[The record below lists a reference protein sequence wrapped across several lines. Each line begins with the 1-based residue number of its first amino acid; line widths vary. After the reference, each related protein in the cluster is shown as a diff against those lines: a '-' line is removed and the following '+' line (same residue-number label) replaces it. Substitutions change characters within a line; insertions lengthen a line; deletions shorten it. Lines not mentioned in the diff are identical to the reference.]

1 MPMLITDK
9 HPDEINGIITC
20 YDRMIIQGYIPGW
33 SHAEGMT
40 SYFYANDTRIFDYS
54 SFSQPLTEQ
63 IARKLSHT
71 SHTEIGQKA
80 LKTYCF

>member
-1 MPMLITDK
+1 MLITEK
-9 HPDEINGIITC
+9 HPDEINRIITC

-40 SYFYANDTRIFDYS
+40 SYFYAIDIRIFYYS

-63 IARKLSHT
+63 IRENAQRIADENGITGIT
-71 SHTEIGQKA
+71 SLLIN
-80 LKTYCF
+80 